1 MLSSCGFR
9 VEYRLGLGFMLKEI
23 NRLVNK
29 RHHYL
34 SVILT
39 GNIVVLEVRGAGE
52 RNRELVSLGHVSR
65 SRPTSNQLERA
76 LWWGSW

>member
-1 MLSSCGFR
+1 
-9 VEYRLGLGFMLKEI
+9 MLKEI

-39 GNIVVLEVRGAGE
+39 GNIIGGE
-52 RNRELVSLGHVSR
+52 GNRRKKWRIGLSRIRLV
-65 SRPTSNQLERA
+65 EEA
-76 LWWGSW
+76 DF

>member
-9 VEYRLGLGFMLKEI
+9 VEYRLDLGFMLKEI

-39 GNIVVLEVRGAGE
+39 GNIIGGE
-52 RNRELVSLGHVSR
+52 GNRRKKWRIGLSRIRLVEEADS
-65 SRPTSNQLERA
+65 
-76 LWWGSW
+76 